1 MTTILKITDSDEKAH
16 IVEYVLSDLPEWFG
30 LPESTAEYIHD
41 SRELDLWAAKD
52 NGEYIG
58 FITLSQSSTDCG
70 EIHCMGV
77 KKAYHRKGVGTLLLE
92 ALKNFRMESMSCNDT
107 KVVCALSKKSIS
119 FLQSFSKNS
128 LYFMDKRWY
137 CMRS

>member
-1 MTTILKITDSDEKAH
+1 MISIIKISGANEKAT
-16 IVEYVLSDLPEWFG
+16 IVEAVLLDLPEWFG

-77 KKAYHRKGVGTLLLE
+77 KKAYHRKGGGTLLLA
-92 ALKNFRMESMSCNDT
+92 ALKNFAKTTYESGVIGFQCFNQFCRLHHVKKIRAACRLIQGISCE
-107 KVVCALSKKSIS
+107 
-119 FLQSFSKNS
+119 KNS
-128 LYFMDKRWY
+128 
-137 CMRS
+137 

>member
-1 MTTILKITDSDEKAH
+1 MISIIKISGANEKAT
-16 IVEYVLSDLPEWFG
+16 IVEAVLLDLPEWFG

-77 KKAYHRKGVGTLLLE
+77 KKAYHRKGVGTLLLA
-92 ALKNFRMESMSCNDT
+92 ALKNFAKTTYESGVIGFQCFNQFRRLHHVKKIRTACRLIQGISCE
-107 KVVCALSKKSIS
+107 
-119 FLQSFSKNS
+119 KNS
-128 LYFMDKRWY
+128 
-137 CMRS
+137 